1 MEIKKVVIDGIN
13 IAVIRNDKVLIS
25 DVQSALDTMATVQYE
40 VDSEAHYYP

>member
-40 VDSEAHYYP
+40 VDA